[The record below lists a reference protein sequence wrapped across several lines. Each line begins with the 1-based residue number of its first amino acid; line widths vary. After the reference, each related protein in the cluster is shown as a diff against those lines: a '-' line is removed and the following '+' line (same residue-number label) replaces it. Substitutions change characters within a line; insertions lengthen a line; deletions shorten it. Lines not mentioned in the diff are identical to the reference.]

1 MTFRSERQRSND
13 IFGWNMNARRYV
25 ENAAKF
31 LPPNPACSLLPARVP
46 ELDFRPF
53 HFWAYIFTS
62 DSQWPLEAVI
72 SKCPLL
78 N

>member
-31 LPPNPACSLLPARVP
+31 LPPNLACSLLPARVP
-46 ELDFRPF
+46 E
-53 HFWAYIFTS
+53 
-62 DSQWPLEAVI
+62 
-72 SKCPLL
+72 
-78 N
+78 